1 MKKFLVT
8 AFLVWSFFLLQTAVC
23 PWFAFGGIK
32 PNLLILL
39 TASIGLMEGEKPG
52 MWTGFSCGLLADL
65 FAANGM
71 SLTAAS
77 GVGAGGSAGL
87 LCAFVSLCGIFV
99 RKSQPPDFFRRTSC
113 FPSA

>member
-39 TASIGLMEGEKPG
+39 TASIG
-52 MWTGFSCGLLADL
+52 
-65 FAANGM
+65 
-71 SLTAAS
+71 
-77 GVGAGGSAGL
+77 
-87 LCAFVSLCGIFV
+87 
-99 RKSQPPDFFRRTSC
+99 
-113 FPSA
+113 